1 MVRLRNPKYFTD
13 DEVAELTRE
22 WNSVADRA
30 DCRTLVMDCSN
41 IQLLSS
47 SMLSRLI
54 VLQRRLKQKGGT
66 LILRGLRSE
75 VRRIL
80 MWTKLDRLIEIQEDK
95 REESA
100 ALP

>member
-1 MVRLRNPKYFTD
+1 
-13 DEVAELTRE
+13 
-22 WNSVADRA
+22 
-30 DCRTLVMDCSN
+30 
-41 IQLLSS
+41 
-47 SMLSRLI
+47 MLSRLI

-80 MWTKLDRLIEIQEDK
+80 MWTKLDRLVEIQEDK